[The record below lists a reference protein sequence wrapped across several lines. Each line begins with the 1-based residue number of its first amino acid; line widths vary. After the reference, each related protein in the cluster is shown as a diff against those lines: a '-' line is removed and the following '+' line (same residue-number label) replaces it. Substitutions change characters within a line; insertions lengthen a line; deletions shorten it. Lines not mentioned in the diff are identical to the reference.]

1 MVRARPE
8 GQASDIADSIMAA
21 AASPKDK
28 LSPTG

>member
-1 MVRARPE
+1 MAGAKPE
-8 GQASDIADSIMAA
+8 GQAPDIADSIMAA